1 MKTKNNENRIE
12 WLESQP
18 IVQYWIK
25 FSSKTL
31 AEQHEVIAKY
41 EKHLEE
47 AKSSELGKL
56 YLATKEALRK
66 GDLAEVRANG
76 RLARE
81 ILASGD
87 YEKTEPFDPAFIG
100 SQHLVK
106 EYRDLTEH
114 TSFKNMV
121 EQYVRG

>member
-1 MKTKNNENRIE
+1 MKTKNTEKRIE

-18 IVQYWIK
+18 IVQYWIE
-25 FSSKTL
+25 FSSKSL

-41 EKHLEE
+41 EKHLED

-56 YLATKEALRK
+56 YLDTREALRK
-66 GDLAEVRANG
+66 GDIKQVRANG
-76 RLARE
+76 RLARK

-87 YEKTEPFDPAFIG
+87 YAKTEPFDPAFIG

-114 TSFKNMV
+114 TSFKAMV
-121 EQYVRG
+121 GSILT